1 VILKAI
7 TINTKPAIILGAI
20 LLWGCIATAKPADVT
35 SFPYMK
41 HLVPEG
47 GGEHALG
54 RAILDSDLFA
64 DTHDD
69 FSNMRIVDDS
79 ETEVPFLVR
88 PRTASVTSTR
98 DKLIPTRVESLRE
111 LPDNR
116 IEIEIILQR
125 KPEVS
130 QSLRLTSR
138 LRNFEKLV
146 TVHGSIDGSTWKE
159 LASNVPIVD
168 YSRFIDFENTEISFS
183 PAPYKRLRLSISDV
197 TLDRELP
204 LKQTVREALHG
215 KTQREFVETS
225 FRRED
230 FRIDEIR
237 LMGKTTTETGQHAI
251 VTKHPVSD
259 FVVSQDGSLT
269 IVEFAARREPV
280 VGVQLNTATRNFSRP
295 VLLEGI
301 GAEQGSYS
309 CITRGSL
316 SHIAVGNVARDS
328 RTLRLLQP
336 TRCSKWRMTID
347 NKDNP
352 VLDITGITLKEQSY
366 EAVFMNSPTAS
377 YRSFYG
383 GAETKKPRYD
393 VATIL
398 TVAGRSPA
406 TEYKPGERQ
415 ENREFERTRLRLHIG
430 GNAVLTIAILIM
442 VLALGWGVAV
452 AAKKVDMNAM

>member
-1 VILKAI
+1 M
-7 TINTKPAIILGAI
+7 LGAI
-20 LLWGCIATAKPADVT
+20 LLLGCIANAKPADVA

-47 GGEHALG
+47 GREHALG
-54 RAILDSDLFA
+54 RAILDSELFSE
-64 DTHDD
+64 THDD

-79 ETEVPFLVR
+79 ETEIPFLVR

-98 DKLIPTRVESLRE
+98 DKVIPTRVESLRE
-111 LPDNR
+111 LPDNK
-116 IEIEIILQR
+116 IEIEIVLER
-125 KPEVS
+125 KPDVS
-130 QSLRLTSR
+130 QSIRLTSR

-146 TVHGSIDGSTWKE
+146 TVHGSIDGSNWTE

-183 PAPYKRLRLSISDV
+183 PARYRRLRLSISDV

-204 LKQTVREALHG
+204 LKQKVREALHG
-215 KTQREFVETS
+215 ETQREFTETS

-230 FRIDEIR
+230 FRIDQIR
-237 LMGKTTTETGQHAI
+237 LMGKTTTETGQHSI
-251 VTKHPVSD
+251 VTKRPVSG
-259 FVVSQDGSLT
+259 FEVRQDGSLT
-269 IVEFAARREPV
+269 IIEFAARREPV

-309 CITRGSL
+309 LISRGIL
-316 SHIAVGNVARDS
+316 SHISVGDVTRDS
-328 RTLRLLQP
+328 RTLRLSRP

-352 VLDITGITLKEQSY
+352 ILDISGITLEEQSY
-366 EAVFMNSPTAS
+366 EAVFLNAPAAS

-383 GAETKKPRYD
+383 STEIQRPNYD

-398 TVAGRSPA
+398 NAVGRNPA
-406 TEYKPGERQ
+406 TEYKPGEQQ
-415 ENREFERTRLRLHIG
+415 ENPAFRRSRIQFHIG
-430 GNAVLTIAILIM
+430 GQVVLTIAILIM

-452 AAKKVDMNAM
+452 ASKKIEQS